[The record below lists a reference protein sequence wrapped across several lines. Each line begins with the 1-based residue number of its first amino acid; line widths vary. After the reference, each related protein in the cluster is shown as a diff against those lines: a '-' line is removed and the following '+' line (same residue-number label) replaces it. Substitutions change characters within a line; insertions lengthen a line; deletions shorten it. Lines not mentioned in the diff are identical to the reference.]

1 VISRSA
7 AIAARGHDVRLVTLG
22 PVLEAR
28 GIEVT
33 TRPIPSGV
41 AESIAAARGFLRDI
55 RDFHPD
61 LLHLHYAGGKL
72 GTLAT
77 LSAVRPL
84 VVTVMGGDVLPEQH
98 AAALSPLERRGTR
111 RILEE
116 ADLILAKSDFLRS
129 AVAALGDFAGKVETV
144 RWGVDPAEFRP
155 DRAGAEALRA
165 RLGLPAGTRVLLS
178 PRPLQ
183 PLYNVHLIVE
193 ALPAVL
199 ARVPEALLLVTD
211 YNGLPAYRAQVEAAI
226 ARLKL
231 GGRVRL
237 LPRTEHSAM
246 PALYSLA
253 AAVISVPSSDG
264 LPQTLFEAMAC
275 EVPVVLGSLP
285 GYREVVTDG
294 ESAVLVQLDA
304 SSIAAGIVR
313 VLTDAD
319 FATRLTRAAAA
330 RVRDRAL
337 LPRDAERVEALYR
350 ELLTRRR
357 RHPPIAGRVL
367 DAIGLLAR

>member
-28 GIEVT
+28 GIEVK
-33 TRPIPSGV
+33 TRPIPWSV
-41 AESIAAARGFLRDI
+41 VDSIAAARGFLRDI
-55 RDFHPD
+55 HDFRPD
-61 LLHLHYAGGKL
+61 LVHLHYAGGKL
-72 GTLAT
+72 GTLGT

-98 AAALSPLERRGTR
+98 AAALSRLERRATR

-129 AVAALGDFAGKVETV
+129 AVAVLGDFAGKVETV
-144 RWGVDPAEFRP
+144 RWGVDPAEFRRDP
-155 DRAGAEALRA
+155 AGAEAFRA
-165 RLGLPAGTRVLLS
+165 RLDLPAGARVLLS

-226 ARLKL
+226 GRLKL

-275 EVPVVLGSLP
+275 EVPVVLGRLP
-285 GYREVVTDG
+285 SYREVVADG
-294 ESAVLVQLDA
+294 ETAVMVDIDA
-304 SSIAAGIVR
+304 PSIAQGVLR
-313 VLTDAD
+313 VLTDGR
-319 FATRLTRAAAA
+319 FASALMRAAAQ
-330 RVRDRAL
+330 RVRESAL
-337 LPRDAERVEALYR
+337 LPREAERVEALYR
-350 ELLTRRR
+350 EVLARPRRR
-357 RHPPIAGRVL
+357 AALAGRVL
-367 DAIGLLAR
+367 DAASLLAR